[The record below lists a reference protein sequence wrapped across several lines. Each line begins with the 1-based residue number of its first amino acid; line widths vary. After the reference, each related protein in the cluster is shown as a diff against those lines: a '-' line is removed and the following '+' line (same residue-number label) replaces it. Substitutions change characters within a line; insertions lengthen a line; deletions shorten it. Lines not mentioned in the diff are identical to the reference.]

1 MSKLNLLTNVF
12 QFQSSAG
19 KATSCSTCNFCWIS
33 SFISKSVIRG
43 IRHEKVKLQSTCL
56 WAAESVTPWNYQ
68 NCNGTHTHTINNK
81 TSLLT
86 HFHYELHL
94 KNHSQI
100 FTRQKEMVFYKP
112 KILCFFFFPLTVES
126 TLSRKCKLP
135 LLCLVSL
142 ILHFLACVW
151 NDEQQLTET

>member
-12 QFQSSAG
+12 QFQSSVG
-19 KATSCSTCNFCWIS
+19 KATSCSTCNVCWIS

-43 IRHEKVKLQSTCL
+43 IRREKVRLQSTCL
-56 WAAESVTPWNYQ
+56 WAACLNRSHHETIRIVMAR
-68 NCNGTHTHTINNK
+68 THTQSTTKPAYCLIFIMNCILKITPRFLLGRSKWSFIN
-81 TSLLT
+81 
-86 HFHYELHL
+86 L
-94 KNHSQI
+94 KYY
-100 FTRQKEMVFYKP
+100 VF
-112 KILCFFFFPLTVES
+112 FSLTVES

-151 NDEQQLTET
+151 NDEQQLTEA